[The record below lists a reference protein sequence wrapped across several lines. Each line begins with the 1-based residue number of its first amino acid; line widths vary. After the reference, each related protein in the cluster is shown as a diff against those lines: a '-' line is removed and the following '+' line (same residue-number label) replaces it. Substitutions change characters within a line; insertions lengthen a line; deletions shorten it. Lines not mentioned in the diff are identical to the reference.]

1 MDIPLHSSSTFN
13 KRWTNKSGRKT
24 DATQEGDT
32 IVTRLRRLAAPLLA
46 AGLLLTLAGPS
57 LAADTA
63 QVRVL
68 HASPDAP
75 AVDIYLDD
83 TIVDAL
89 TNVPFGTISDY
100 LEVPAGDHNVKVYA
114 TGTTS
119 DPVIDADVSVA
130 AGAAY
135 TIAATGALA
144 DITPQVLEDD
154 ISASCSTAKVR
165 VVHFSADAPAVDVAT
180 AGSTPADAV
189 VKGLEYPDATG
200 WLDLPGGTYD
210 LEVRLAGETTVA
222 LSLPDVTVEDCRAYS
237 VFAVGSAASPPVGEN
252 ALQAVVAG
260 DATAQASLPP
270 SDTVAGEPTATA
282 AGSGPAALALM
293 AIGAVGFIAALSL
306 SARRVRQ
313 D

>member
-1 MDIPLHSSSTFN
+1 MVRLH
-13 KRWTNKSGRKT
+13 
-24 DATQEGDT
+24 
-32 IVTRLRRLAAPLLA
+32 RLVAPLVA
-46 AGLLLTLAGPS
+46 AGLLLSLAAPAM
-57 LAADTA
+57 AADTA
-63 QVRVL
+63 DVRVL

-75 AVDIYLDD
+75 AVDVYLDD

-114 TGTTS
+114 TGTTA
-119 DPVIDADVSVA
+119 DPVIDADVTVA

-144 DITPQVLEDD
+144 DIAPQVLEDD
-154 ISASCSTAKVR
+154 VSASCSTAKVR

-180 AGSTPADAV
+180 AGSTPEEAV

-200 WLDLPGGTYD
+200 WLELPGGTYD

-222 LSLPDVTVEDCRAYS
+222 LPLPDVTIEDCSAYS
-237 VFAVGSAASPPVGEN
+237 VFAVGSAASPALGGN
-252 ALQAVVAG
+252 ALQAVVAV
-260 DATAQASLPP
+260 DATSLPP
-270 SDTVAGEPTATA
+270 SDTIAGETTDAV
-282 AGSGPAALALM
+282 SGIAPAALALVG
-293 AIGAVGFIAALSL
+293 IGAVAFIAGLSL
-306 SARRVRQ
+306 TARRVRQ

>member
-1 MDIPLHSSSTFN
+1 VVRLH
-13 KRWTNKSGRKT
+13 
-24 DATQEGDT
+24 
-32 IVTRLRRLAAPLLA
+32 RLVAPLVA
-46 AGLLLTLAGPS
+46 AGLLLSLAAPAM
-57 LAADTA
+57 AADTA
-63 QVRVL
+63 DVRVL

-75 AVDIYLDD
+75 AVDVYLDD

-114 TGTTS
+114 TGTTA
-119 DPVIDADVSVA
+119 DPVIDADVTVA

-144 DITPQVLEDD
+144 DIAPQVLEDD
-154 ISASCSTAKVR
+154 VSPSCSTAKVR

-180 AGSTPADAV
+180 AGSTPEEAV

-200 WLDLPGGTYD
+200 WLELPGGTYD

-222 LSLPDVTVEDCRAYS
+222 LPLPDVTIEDCSAYS
-237 VFAVGSAASPPVGEN
+237 VFAVGSAASPALGGN
-252 ALQAVVAG
+252 ALQAVVAV
-260 DATAQASLPP
+260 DATSLPP
-270 SDTVAGEPTATA
+270 SDTIAGETTDAV
-282 AGSGPAALALM
+282 SGIAPAALALFG
-293 AIGAVGFIAALSL
+293 IGAVAFIAGLSL
-306 SARRVRQ
+306 TARRVRQ